1 MAASFFSDMKSL
13 VLLFQQGQ
21 FASPKRPEQS
31 FSIETFR
38 EECRRQE
45 IAGSQ
50 EVYLQVVY
58 HVPHFIVLPKDID
71 ACAVYQHHF
80 PEIKNEDIAC
90 AQLSDKLQK
99 IAYPKE
105 SALEEVAEEML
116 PHHQLLAD
124 AYLLLNY
131 AIKKSRKQKLLL
143 LHRVADDLQ
152 VILAQNGQLLFANS
166 FKAANNIEAQYFIAA
181 VAQEYGPVE
190 NVLLGGDP
198 ALEDVIKEHFKHI
211 SRFSIP
217 EEIQEF
223 LHCQSQLL

>member
-1 MAASFFSDMKSL
+1 MKSL
-13 VLLFQQGQ
+13 ILLFQQGQ

-50 EVYLQVVY
+50 EVYLQVIY
-58 HVPHFIVLPKDID
+58 HVPHFVVLPKDID
-71 ACAVYQHHF
+71 ECAVYQHHF

-90 AQLSDKLQK
+90 ATLSDKLQK
-99 IAYPKE
+99 IAYPKDA
-105 SALEEVAEEML
+105 ALKQVAEEML

-143 LHRVADDLQ
+143 LHCAGEDLQ
-152 VILAQNGQLLFANS
+152 MILAHNGQLLFANS
-166 FKAANNIEAQYFIAA
+166 FKVANHTEAQYFIAA
-181 VAQEYGPVE
+181 VAQEYGPIE
-190 NVLLGGDP
+190 NVLIGGD
-198 ALEDVIKEHFKHI
+198 ASLESLLKAHFKHI